1 MLIGSLALIG
11 FPFLSG
17 FYSKDTILEIA
28 FAKYTFLSHFCY
40 TLGTLAAFCTAFY
53 SWRLI
58 CLVFGNNSSVQ
69 CFFLIICASC
79 LFN

>member
-1 MLIGSLALIG
+1 MRLFRHARYVTLIRLIDLAYITNTR
-11 FPFLSG
+11 
-17 FYSKDTILEIA
+17 DIA
-28 FAKYTFLSHFCY
+28 LFRIKKTANVLFFALFNQFRVHTHWL
-40 TLGTLAAFCTAFY
+40 
-53 SWRLI
+53 RLI